1 MISLKTRISRLLL
14 LAAWAAGMSM
24 SSCSSDPE
32 VEAADSVEVRNL
44 QDEICFAYD
53 SEEPMAFSIVSN
65 KTWSIAK
72 SNLDWLE
79 VSQMN
84 GGSKYPSTVLL
95 TPSVNDDLERS
106 GILTVYAGATTRR
119 VTIVQEAFPIVPEI
133 TLRSGLPDDK
143 TLWFSYTDAAPV
155 TFTIYSNIAW
165 QASTSGLD
173 DWAEVAPLEGARKQ
187 ETEIVVTPTPNEG
200 DERSG
205 TITFTGEGLEEPLVV
220 NVSQEAVD
228 PTPLLIVSGIKDGQ
242 VAFANAPEA
251 PFTFSVQCNRRWE
264 ITGEN
269 LDWLTVEP
277 SSGRSSLIPVE
288 VALTARDNELYEP
301 LEGRLTLHVYD
312 DAIEDVTITVTQ
324 DANKRLLAQWTMDDT
339 VPWKTYN
346 PNFATDGH
354 MKADLPEGTEAV
366 AAWQQVNKV
375 DNTGKSYA
383 ASFKISNDGTAY
395 SFNKIWVDDHLL
407 IYVPVENMSAGAQI
421 NIRYSVAM
429 NSAKMPRFWI
439 VEWSAGDGV
448 WTPTSISSLPWLGKN
463 GQNSNNA
470 YFDATYAM
478 PNASDD
484 FKSPYKYVDIS
495 ETATIPVDIE
505 NGALW
510 FRIRCSDATHVSE
523 SSKTERTDGVY
534 NGWIFLS
541 GYGRSNTVPA
551 ENAISIWQ
559 IK

>member
-1 MISLKTRISRLLL
+1 M
-14 LAAWAAGMSM
+14 
-24 SSCSSDPE
+24 
-32 VEAADSVEVRNL
+32 
-44 QDEICFAYD
+44 
-53 SEEPMAFSIVSN
+53 
-65 KTWSIAK
+65 
-72 SNLDWLE
+72 
-79 VSQMN
+79 
-84 GGSKYPSTVLL
+84 
-95 TPSVNDDLERS
+95 
-106 GILTVYAGATTRR
+106 
-119 VTIVQEAFPIVPEI
+119 
-133 TLRSGLPDDK
+133 
-143 TLWFSYTDAAPV
+143 
-155 TFTIYSNIAW
+155 
-165 QASTSGLD
+165 
-173 DWAEVAPLEGARKQ
+173 
-187 ETEIVVTPTPNEG
+187 
-200 DERSG
+200 
-205 TITFTGEGLEEPLVV
+205 
-220 NVSQEAVD
+220 
-228 PTPLLIVSGIKDGQ
+228 
-242 VAFANAPEA
+242 
-251 PFTFSVQCNRRWE
+251 
-264 ITGEN
+264 
-269 LDWLTVEP
+269 
-277 SSGRSSLIPVE
+277 
-288 VALTARDNELYEP
+288 
-301 LEGRLTLHVYD
+301 
-312 DAIEDVTITVTQ
+312 TITVTQ

-346 PNFATDGH
+346 PNFATDGR